1 MCTKL
6 SSSSSRGTFNTIFA
20 IYKNEGKAALFTGVI
35 PTLLAAIP
43 NTAIYFTAYDE
54 ITMHL
59 HRYHHAAN
67 KNENNPSTTTSSS
80 DRLYIPLVAGASAR
94 VISSFATG
102 ERNCF
107 AIDI

>member
-1 MCTKL
+1 MK
-6 SSSSSRGTFNTIFA
+6 
-20 IYKNEGKAALFTGVI
+20 

-59 HRYHHAAN
+59 HKNHHAAN
-67 KNENNPSTTTSSS
+67 KNENNPSTTTKS

-102 ERNCF
+102 KRLLQL
-107 AIDI
+107 I

>member
-6 SSSSSRGTFNTIFA
+6 ASSSSNRGTFNTIFA
-20 IYKNEGKAALFTGVI
+20 IYKNEGKAALFTGVK

-59 HRYHHAAN
+59 HRYHHANAN
-67 KNENNPSTTTSSS
+67 KNENYPS

-102 ERNCF
+102 KRLLQLL
-107 AIDI
+107 D

>member
-6 SSSSSRGTFNTIFA
+6 SSSSSNRGTFKTIFS
-20 IYKNEGKAALFTGVI
+20 IYKTEGKAALFTGVK

-67 KNENNPSTTTSSS
+67 KNENNPSTTTTTTSS

-102 ERNCF
+102 K
-107 AIDI
+107 

>member
-1 MCTKL
+1 MK
-6 SSSSSRGTFNTIFA
+6 
-20 IYKNEGKAALFTGVI
+20 

-59 HRYHHAAN
+59 NRYHHVAN
-67 KNENNPSTTTSSS
+67 KNENPSTTTPS

-102 ERNCF
+102 KRLSLQWIC
-107 AIDI
+107 IYCR

>member
-1 MCTKL
+1 L
-6 SSSSSRGTFNTIFA
+6 S
-20 IYKNEGKAALFTGVI
+20 IYKNEGKAALFTGVK

-59 HRYHHAAN
+59 HRYHHTAN
-67 KNENNPSTTTSSS
+67 KNENNPSTTSSS

-94 VISSFATG
+94 VIASFATG
-102 ERNCF
+102 NRLLLQ
-107 AIDI
+107 